1 MQREPSYQDHII
13 QALRNLGVGARM
25 ASSLMSNRREFIAES
40 EQNNRPAAS
49 VAKTIWSNLPQNMRK
64 V

>member
-1 MQREPSYQDHII
+1 MQREPSYHDHIT

-25 ASSLMSNRREFIAES
+25 TSSLLSNRREFILEC

-49 VAKTIWSNLPQNMRK
+49 VAKTIWSNLPQNMR
-64 V
+64 